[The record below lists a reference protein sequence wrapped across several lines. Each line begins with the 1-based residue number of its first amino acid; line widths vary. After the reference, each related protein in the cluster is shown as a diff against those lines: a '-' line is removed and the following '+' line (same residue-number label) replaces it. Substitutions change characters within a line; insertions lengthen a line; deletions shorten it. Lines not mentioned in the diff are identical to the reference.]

1 MEDTVLTTQN
11 GIVIRTAMEY
21 CRMNDLDIKEYF
33 DLDQTLNL
41 MTYRRMINVPV
52 YKSIPKEIRGKALC

>member
-1 MEDTVLTTQN
+1 
-11 GIVIRTAMEY
+11 
-21 CRMNDLDIKEYF
+21 MNDLDIKEYF